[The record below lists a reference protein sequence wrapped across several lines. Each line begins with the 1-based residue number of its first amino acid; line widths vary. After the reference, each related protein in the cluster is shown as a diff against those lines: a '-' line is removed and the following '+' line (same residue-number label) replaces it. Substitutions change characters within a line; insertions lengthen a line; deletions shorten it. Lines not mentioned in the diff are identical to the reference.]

1 MRLGVLAIHLEGQ
14 PWKTPSCGET
24 GRMNRDL
31 NWLKEQV
38 RFGEKLWKEP
48 ALGSLEFNDA

>member
-1 MRLGVLAIHLEGQ
+1 MKHGVAMRLEEQ

-24 GRMNRDL
+24 GRMSRDL
-31 NWLKEQV
+31 KWLREQV

-48 ALGSLEFNDA
+48 DLGSLEFSDD

>member
-1 MRLGVLAIHLEGQ
+1 MRLRVQAIHLEGR

-24 GRMNRDL
+24 GRMSGDL
-31 NWLKEQV
+31 NWLREQV

-48 ALGSLEFNDA
+48 DLGSLEFNNA